1 MFGGGAVMLQRARMV
16 WPPPYLGIAATV
28 VAAVMVSPLVYL
40 LVQSADASREAW
52 ELLLRERTL
61 LILWRSFALVAVVT
75 AASVAIAVPLAWLT
89 ARCDLPLR
97 RMWTVLTLL
106 PLVMPS
112 YVGAFVVIVVL
123 GPRGM
128 LQGWLAPLGVERLPE
143 IYGLPGAA
151 LCLTALS
158 YPYVMLPVRSAFVR
172 MDPALEESARMLG
185 DSATKTFFRTTL
197 PLLRPAIGGGAL
209 LVGLY
214 ALSDFGAVS
223 LLRYET
229 FTWAIFLQYE
239 SFNRELAATLSLV
252 LAGSAFA
259 ILVLEAQTR
268 GAGRY
273 YRIGVG
279 AASMPRLVSLGRWR
293 WPAVGFCGSAVLLG
307 LLMPM
312 GVLLYWVVRGLA
324 AGETLGPVWE
334 ITLNS
339 AYVSVLAA
347 VVAVAVS
354 LPIAVLAVRRP
365 GLWSG
370 LLERCSYTGFA
381 LPGIVVAL
389 SLVFFGLRVAP
400 ALYQTM
406 GLLVLAYVVLFL
418 PVALGPIRAS
428 LLQVSPRLEEA
439 ARTMGRSPSQ
449 AAWTVVLPLIRP
461 ALLAA
466 GALVFLVTMKEL
478 PATLILSPVGFK
490 TLGTAT
496 WSAASEAFFARA
508 AAPALLLVAV
518 SAVIMGLV
526 LLPER
531 RRRR

>member
-1 MFGGGAVMLQRARMV
+1 MLRRAQGV

-40 LVQSADASREAW
+40 LVQSADAGREAW

-61 LILWRSFALVAVVT
+61 HILWRSFALLVVVT
-75 AASVAIAVPLAWLT
+75 VASVAIAVPLAWLT
-89 ARCDLPLR
+89 VRSDLPFR
-97 RMWTVLTLL
+97 RVWTVLTLL
-106 PLVMPS
+106 PLVVPS
-112 YVGAFVVIVVL
+112 YVGAFIVIVVL

-128 LQGWLAPLGVERLPE
+128 LQGWLEPLGVERLPE

-151 LCLTALS
+151 LSLTVLS
-158 YPYVMLPVRSAFVR
+158 YPYVLLPVRAAFAR
-172 MDPALEESARMLG
+172 MDRSMHESARLLG
-185 DSATKTFFRTTL
+185 DSPAKTFFRTTL

-214 ALSDFGAVS
+214 TLSDFGAVS

-259 ILVLEAQTR
+259 ILVLEATTR
-268 GAGRY
+268 GTGRY

-279 AASMPRLVSLGRWR
+279 AGSPPALVALGRWR
-293 WPAVGFCGSAVLLG
+293 WPAMGFCGVTVLLG
-307 LLMPM
+307 LAMPM
-312 GVLLYWVVRGLA
+312 AVLCYWVVRGLA
-324 AGETLGPVWE
+324 AGEELDPVLE
-334 ITLNS
+334 VTFNS
-339 AYVSVLAA
+339 AYVSALAA
-347 VVAVAVS
+347 AVAVAVS
-354 LPIAVLAVRRP
+354 LPVAVLAVRRP

-400 ALYQTM
+400 ALYQTLA
-406 GLLVLAYVVLFL
+406 LLVLAYVVLFL

-439 ARTMGRSPSQ
+439 ARTLGRSPSE

-461 ALLAA
+461 ALLAG

-478 PATLILSPVGFK
+478 PATLILGPVGFK
-490 TLGTAT
+490 TLATAT

-508 AAPALLLVAV
+508 AAPALLLVGV
-518 SAVIMGLV
+518 SAVIMAV
-526 LLPER
+526 VMLPEQSR
-531 RRRR
+531 R